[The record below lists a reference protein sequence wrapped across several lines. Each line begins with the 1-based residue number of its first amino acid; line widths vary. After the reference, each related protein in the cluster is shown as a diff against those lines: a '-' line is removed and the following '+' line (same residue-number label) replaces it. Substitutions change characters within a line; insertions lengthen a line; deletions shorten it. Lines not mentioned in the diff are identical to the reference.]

1 MAIKQIVPI
10 YITLLGDAAATTFV
24 FPVQNL
30 FQQGFGGSVPFGVT
44 GSIPSSAS
52 ANNPPYPVTS
62 VAVDA
67 NGNITITFTSA
78 PPAVEFQLELD
89 ITFNSGSATSSTP
102 TVSQNVTLTGTST
115 VTISGTSAVNLA
127 QLNGVALGSPSNY
140 GTSPG
145 AVAVQGVNAFITNTP
160 AVTVSVTVGVTQS
173 TSPWVVSLT
182 STTITGT
189 VAVTQNTSPWVVA
202 GGLTHNNAAPAANN
216 VGVLPAVASTAAPT
230 YTTGDQVLLSTDL
243 SGNLRVSGTFASGAL
258 VDLVGT
264 LVALNALNTAATINA
279 FGYLAVGGFLAAGT
293 LVGTIVAETSF
304 DGGTTWTGTYFDI
317 GNKVSSIVFG
327 SANTATSFS
336 IIGSAGAS
344 NMRVRVSAFTS
355 GTATCTLRANEV
367 HDPTVLF
374 TGLVAATVQP
384 PLLAQTGGW
393 VTTAAP
399 TYSNTTANAVSLTTA
414 GGIRCDNSSVN
425 GTALGTPTAFGTT
438 PGAVT
443 ALQVNASLFQ
453 GTTA

>member
-10 YITLLGDAAATTFV
+10 YITLLGDNASTTFV

-115 VTISGTSAVNLA
+115 VTISGTAAVNLT

-145 AVAVQGVNAFITNTP
+145 AVSVQGVNAFITNTVP
-160 AVTVSVTVGVTQS
+160 VTLTSTTITGTVAVTQS

-189 VAVTQNTSPWVVA
+189 VAVTQSTSPWTVQ
-202 GGLTHNNAAPAANN
+202 
-216 VGVLPAVASTAAPT
+216 
-230 YTTGDQVLLSTDL
+230 GDS
-243 SGNLRVSGTFASGAL
+243 ASGAANAGNPVKIGGVFNTTQPTVTNAQT
-258 VDLVGT
+258 VDQQSTARGGLI
-264 LVALNALNTAATINA
+264 VATGVDTFNVTVNAALP
-279 FGYLAVGGFLAAGT
+279 AGT
-293 LVGTIVAETSF
+293 NVIGHVIT
-304 DGGTTWTGTYFDI
+304 DTG
-317 GNKVSSIVFG
+317 S
-327 SANTATSFS
+327 
-336 IIGSAGAS
+336 
-344 NMRVRVSAFTS
+344 
-355 GTATCTLRANEV
+355 
-367 HDPTVLF
+367 
-374 TGLVAATVQP
+374 
-384 PLLAQTGGW
+384 
-393 VTTAAP
+393 TTA
-399 TYSNTTANAVSLTTA
+399 
-414 GGIRCDNSSVN
+414 
-425 GTALGTPTAFGTT
+425 
-438 PGAVT
+438 
-443 ALQVNASLFQ
+443 
-453 GTTA
+453 

>member
-115 VTISGTSAVNLA
+115 VTISGTAAVNLT

-145 AVAVQGVNAFITNTP
+145 AVSVQGVNAFITNTVP
-160 AVTVSVTVGVTQS
+160 VTLTSTTITGTVAVTQS

-189 VAVTQNTSPWVVA
+189 VAVTQSGTWTVQQGGAPWSSNVTEVA
-202 GGLTHNNAAPAANN
+202 GVTLGATAVTNFGTAPAAT
-216 VGVLPAVASTAAPT
+216 AVM
-230 YTTGDQVLLSTDL
+230 G
-243 SGNLRVSGTFASGAL
+243 
-258 VDLVGT
+258 
-264 LVALNALNTAATINA
+264 
-279 FGYLAVGGFLAAGT
+279 
-293 LVGTIVAETSF
+293 
-304 DGGTTWTGTYFDI
+304 
-317 GNKVSSIVFG
+317 
-327 SANTATSFS
+327 
-336 IIGSAGAS
+336 
-344 NMRVRVSAFTS
+344 
-355 GTATCTLRANEV
+355 
-367 HDPTVLF
+367 
-374 TGLVAATVQP
+374 
-384 PLLAQTGGW
+384 
-393 VTTAAP
+393 
-399 TYSNTTANAVSLTTA
+399 
-414 GGIRCDNSSVN
+414 
-425 GTALGTPTAFGTT
+425 
-438 PGAVT
+438 
-443 ALQVNASLFQ
+443 VNASVYA
-453 GTTA
+453 GTTGITATATNLNVNIGSITAAGSIASTGLPVNWCGTGGGLASWTSST

>member
-10 YITLLGDAAATTFV
+10 YITLLGDGASTTFV

-30 FQQGFGGSVPFGVT
+30 FQQGFGCSVPFGVT
-44 GSIPSSAS
+44 GSIPSSAT
-52 ANNPPYPVTS
+52 ANNPPYPVTG

-78 PPAVEFQLELD
+78 PPAVEFQVELD

-115 VTISGTSAVNLA
+115 VVISGTPAVNLT
-127 QLNGVALGSPSNY
+127 QLNSVALGSPSNY

-145 AVAVQGVNAFITNTP
+145 AVAVQGVNAFVTNTVP
-160 AVTVSVTVGVTQS
+160 VT
-173 TSPWVVSLT
+173 LT

-189 VAVTQNTSPWVVA
+189 VAVTQSTSPWVVA

-264 LVALNALNTAATINA
+264 LVALN
-279 FGYLAVGGFLAAGT
+279 
-293 LVGTIVAETSF
+293 
-304 DGGTTWTGTYFDI
+304 
-317 GNKVSSIVFG
+317 
-327 SANTATSFS
+327 
-336 IIGSAGAS
+336 
-344 NMRVRVSAFTS
+344 
-355 GTATCTLRANEV
+355 
-367 HDPTVLF
+367 
-374 TGLVAATVQP
+374 
-384 PLLAQTGGW
+384 
-393 VTTAAP
+393 
-399 TYSNTTANAVSLTTA
+399 
-414 GGIRCDNSSVN
+414 
-425 GTALGTPTAFGTT
+425 
-438 PGAVT
+438 
-443 ALQVNASLFQ
+443 
-453 GTTA
+453 

>member
-10 YITLLGDAAATTFV
+10 YITLLGDNASTTFV

-115 VTISGTSAVNLA
+115 VTISGTAAVNLT

-145 AVAVQGVNAFITNTP
+145 AVSVQGVNAFITNTVP
-160 AVTVSVTVGVTQS
+160 VTLTSTTITGTVAVTQS

-189 VAVTQNTSPWVVA
+189 VAVTQSGTWTNRIVGNAGSTLDASVTPNT
-202 GGLTHNNAAPAANN
+202 
-216 VGVLPAVASTAAPT
+216 APT
-230 YTTGDQVLLSTDL
+230 NG
-243 SGNLRVSGTFASGAL
+243 
-258 VDLVGT
+258 
-264 LVALNALNTAATINA
+264 
-279 FGYLAVGGFLAAGT
+279 LAILG
-293 LVGTIVAETSF
+293 
-304 DGGTTWTGTYFDI
+304 
-317 GNKVSSIVFG
+317 VF
-327 SANTATSFS
+327 
-336 IIGSAGAS
+336 
-344 NMRVRVSAFTS
+344 
-355 GTATCTLRANEV
+355 
-367 HDPTVLF
+367 PTV
-374 TGLVAATVQP
+374 TP
-384 PLLAQTGGW
+384 
-393 VTTAAP
+393 
-399 TYSNTTANAVSLTTA
+399 SLTTGQSA
-414 GGIRCDNSSVN
+414 
-425 GTALGTPTAFGTT
+425 
-438 PGAVT
+438 
-443 ALQVNASLFQ
+443 ALQLDVSGRANVDLQSLA
-453 GTTA
+453 GTQL